1 MHVHTVV
8 YYLLYA
14 YCWLI
19 GHIVFVGVI
28 LLNEDRPR
36 NLSLENPT
44 YIPSTLGHHA
54 AGPESTNSQQE
65 YNLYN
70 PLYSERDIDLSH
82 YETVDRDS
90 RTSQMSEII
99 YSTIDSGS
107 RQSSRIPPSSSQT
120 PLVSNEGHYETLND
134 YATEYMRMPPDD
146 SSR

>member
-1 MHVHTVV
+1 MFVGVI
-8 YYLLYA
+8 L
-14 YCWLI
+14 LI

-54 AGPESTNSQQE
+54 AEPESANSQQE

-70 PLYSERDIDLSH
+70 PLYSERDVDLSH

-90 RTSQMSEII
+90 RTSQMSEVI
-99 YSTIDSGS
+99 YSTIESGS
-107 RQSSRIPPSSSQT
+107 RQPSRMPPSSSQT
-120 PLVSNEGHYETLND
+120 PLVSNEGHYETFND